1 MEVIGFSRET
11 EFAFSERE
19 MEVAEQLVQLSED
32 DTLSC
37 CSSTSW
43 SVSEGG
49 SNTKRQ
55 EDVVI
60 SEIRDMVVGREQ
72 TDVVGM
78 MHKNVTDCRGFV
90 KAIRE
95 TNIIR
100 RNKKKKFK
108 SIVSIYRAT
117 KEMID

>member
-11 EFAFSERE
+11 ELAFSERE

-32 DTLSC
+32 DDTLSC
-37 CSSTSW
+37 CSGTNW
-43 SVSEGG
+43 NVSEGG
-49 SNTKRQ
+49 SNTKRR
-55 EDVVI
+55 EDVSS
-60 SEIRDMVVGREQ
+60 SEIRDMVGKDR
-72 TDVVGM
+72 TDVRM
-78 MHKNVTDCRGFV
+78 MHKNVTDGQSFV
-90 KAIRE
+90 KTIRE

-117 KEMID
+117 NRRR

>member
-11 EFAFSERE
+11 ELAFSERE

-37 CSSTSW
+37 CSGTSW
-43 SVSEGG
+43 NVSEGG

-55 EDVVI
+55 AS
-60 SEIRDMVVGREQ
+60 SEIRDMVGKDR
-72 TDVVGM
+72 TDVRM
-78 MHKNVTDCRGFV
+78 MHNVADGQSFV
-90 KAIRE
+90 KTIRE

-117 KEMID
+117 NRRR